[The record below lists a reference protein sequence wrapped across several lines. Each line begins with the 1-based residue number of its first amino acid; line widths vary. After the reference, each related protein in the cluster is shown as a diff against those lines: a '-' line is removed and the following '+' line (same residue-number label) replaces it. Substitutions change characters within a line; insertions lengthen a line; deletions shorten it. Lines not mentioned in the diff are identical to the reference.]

1 MMIFRNVFVYCLIS
15 LRQIS
20 SIHSWNKLYDI
31 MHWNIR
37 YNKSEWI
44 TLIGY
49 FEDSTSD
56 TYRYGFRRW
65 LLHSKFVYGSWFSA
79 KVSLLDPLVSI
90 VTLNYPLV
98 ANIKN
103 LKWHC
108 DLYKSNLYNSSG
120 EDDADSGPVY
130 KDTLDRLKES
140 KKRSDS
146 LEAKIAN
153 ELAITLTPSVST
165 ESIVLL
171 STAPQTPT
179 PSCHSAPSSGRS
191 TPSVTWSDHV
201 EVFEIPKRECLEN
214 NEEEDEE

>member
-1 MMIFRNVFVYCLIS
+1 M
-15 LRQIS
+15 
-20 SIHSWNKLYDI
+20 
-31 MHWNIR
+31 
-37 YNKSEWI
+37 
-44 TLIGY
+44 Y
-49 FEDSTSD
+49 F
-56 TYRYGFRRW
+56 
-65 LLHSKFVYGSWFSA
+65 
-79 KVSLLDPLVSI
+79 
-90 VTLNYPLV
+90 N
-98 ANIKN
+98 
-103 LKWHC
+103 
-108 DLYKSNLYNSSG
+108 LYKSNLFNFSG
-120 EDDADSGPVY
+120 EDDADSCPVY